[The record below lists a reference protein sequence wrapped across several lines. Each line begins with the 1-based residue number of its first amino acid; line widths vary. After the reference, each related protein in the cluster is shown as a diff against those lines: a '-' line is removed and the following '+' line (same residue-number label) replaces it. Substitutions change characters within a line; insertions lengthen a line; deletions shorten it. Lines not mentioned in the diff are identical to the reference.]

1 MLYVQVWYWQI
12 FYSIVRDGI
21 TGTRGWGKKFLMFV
35 VYAKFDCSALL
46 NELDVGTVI
55 ALELYGGCIGSLLAV
70 SHAIV
75 CVRLFTV

>member
-21 TGTRGWGKKFLMFV
+21 TSTRGWGKKFLMFV